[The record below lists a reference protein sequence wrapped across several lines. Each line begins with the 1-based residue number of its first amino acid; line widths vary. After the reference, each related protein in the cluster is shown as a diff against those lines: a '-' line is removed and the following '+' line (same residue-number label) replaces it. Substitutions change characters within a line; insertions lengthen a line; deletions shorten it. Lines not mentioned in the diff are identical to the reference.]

1 MGGVISNQMYVLE
14 TWSLVWCPVY
24 KAASTNWMHNLLH
37 LAGKKEEEIKRILT
51 DHPHQPNDQARV
63 VAPILTMTRLRQ
75 ISSTP
80 GYTGLV
86 VVRHPF
92 DRLVSAFRDKIERC
106 HGADNKTFKGEWYY
120 NTYGKKIVSK
130 YRSKAVQRLGPQYF
144 SEKNNFG
151 SPLPVSSGWRSKSL
165 PSWWEFVQYLLHTSP
180 ARYDEH
186 WKPVSTYCAP
196 CSFSFT
202 RILHF
207 ENIQQEERF
216 LAEEMSA
223 SHLIHPRW
231 ENQNQEEVAKDE
243 LLNKYFSI
251 LDDDEI
257 QDLYKIYEDDFRLFG
272 YQFEYRSIRLNG
284 D

>member
-1 MGGVISNQMYVLE
+1 M
-14 TWSLVWCPVY
+14 
-24 KAASTNWMHNLLH
+24 
-37 LAGKKEEEIKRILT
+37 
-51 DHPHQPNDQARV
+51 
-63 VAPILTMTRLRQ
+63 
-75 ISSTP
+75 
-80 GYTGLV
+80 
-86 VVRHPF
+86 
-92 DRLVSAFRDKIERC
+92 
-106 HGADNKTFKGEWYY
+106 
-120 NTYGKKIVSK
+120 
-130 YRSKAVQRLGPQYF
+130 
-144 SEKNNFG
+144 
-151 SPLPVSSGWRSKSL
+151 
-165 PSWWEFVQYLLHTSP
+165 
-180 ARYDEH
+180 
-186 WKPVSTYCAP
+186 STYCAP

-207 ENIQQEERF
+207 ENIQLEERF